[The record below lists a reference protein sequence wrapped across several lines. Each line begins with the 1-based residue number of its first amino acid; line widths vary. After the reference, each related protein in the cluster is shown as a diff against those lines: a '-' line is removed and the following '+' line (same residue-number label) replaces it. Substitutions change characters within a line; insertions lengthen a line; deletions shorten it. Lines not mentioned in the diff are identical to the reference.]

1 MLSIDEDAMVDLLTS
16 PSIVEVSD
24 SEAASRV
31 NLLVLSKI
39 TGNNSL
45 GREGNNELTS
55 SINENKSK
63 SLLKLDSAEKSVPVL
78 RNSNMNPVLKN
89 SVLETDPSCNN
100 VEALVA

>member
-1 MLSIDEDAMVDLLTS
+1 MVDLLTS

-45 GREGNNELTS
+45 GREGMDALTS